1 MKVKKKKADPRLG
14 LKRKTNE
21 YSSNIRTYT
30 HMAIFSKETS
40 THISDEV
47 EINCHKMRDSGAPYP
62 LPPSPQLNMAT
73 TPTQC
78 ATGGVSILQVL

>member
-1 MKVKKKKADPRLG
+1 MKVKKNKKADPRLG

-47 EINCHKMRDSGAPYP
+47 EINCHKMRDFGAPYP
-62 LPPSPQLNMAT
+62 LPPQLNMAT

-78 ATGGVSILQVL
+78 ATGRVSILQVL